1 MSGNIPVDRVSAQN
15 GNTIRKIK
23 TQIKEIKKNIKYI
36 KEEDYRVYI
45 RMRHLPYF
53 ISITRSLFK
62 KITYQ
67 IEYARLKRR
76 HPELKKELQ
85 IQYEDL
91 HYYQDMMFFMCWLV
105 AGH

>member
-1 MSGNIPVDRVSAQN
+1 MDRVSAQN
-15 GNTIRKIK
+15 GNTIGEIK
-23 TQIKEIKKNIKYI
+23 TQIKEINKNIEYI
-36 KEEDYRVYI
+36 KEEEYRVYI

-67 IEYARLKRR
+67 IEYARLKRL

-91 HYYQDMMFFMCWLV
+91 HYYQDMLFFMS
-105 AGH
+105 